1 MMKYTQQDK
10 ARILKI
16 MTMTLQRLKYTKLAF
31 VIIKAGLNARERL
44 EIDELHNKEI
54 EQLIIDPQEK
64 HK

>member
-1 MMKYTQQDK
+1 MKYTQQDK